1 MTLTDIIA
9 LAKQGYKPGDI
20 KELIEIAKTAE
31 HEDKTEPPV
40 EPAKTEPPV
49 EPAKTEPPVDYTA
62 EIEKLKA
69 ENEKIKSD
77 LAKAQEMN
85 RTASNPDDETESDDE
100 IIKNMV
106 LSFMR

>member
-31 HEDKTEPPV
+31 PEDKTEPPV
-40 EPAKTEPPV
+40 EPPAEPEDKTEPPI
-49 EPAKTEPPVDYTA
+49 DYTA

-85 RTASNPDDETESDDE
+85 RTSPGPEDKTESNDE